1 MGLQCIQYLVM
12 ILRGWGIWVCVKTC
26 CGVVQGG
33 QVGNGMV
40 MEVDIEM
47 LRED

>member
-1 MGLQCIQYLVM
+1 MHTVFGDDPERV
-12 ILRGWGIWVCVKTC
+12 GIWVCVKTC

-33 QVGNGMV
+33 QVGNGMI